1 MRSKAFFVNG
11 GAGRVIC
18 SIPAFEKYAETHD
31 DFVIVCEGGTDFFKG
46 HPTLGSKVFDN
57 WHKGLFEQELKHR
70 DIFTTEPYRIWE
82 YYNQKCSL
90 SQAFDIQINQLE
102 SPRDLP
108 APTIHLSKMEAIAGF
123 NAVEEVKQ
131 GTGKDKVL
139 VVQPFGRS
147 VETVGQDFIADPSSR
162 SFSLNNIVEIINE
175 LKKDYAVIIMS
186 ELQFP
191 LEENEEKSKYKV
203 ARPQIQDMRLWAG
216 IINAAD
222 HFLGCDSM
230 GQHLAKAFGKT
241 ATVVTGATYPINIS
255 YPNCK
260 DFDVID
266 VGDGRRKYDPIR
278 LTMDDERTRYND
290 QAMELNKDQIK
301 EVLDSVRKRMGKSV
315 AYTNYKKPTSDSSNG
330 CGVKPQNS
338 LPSAPTYGVPIG
350 TTKPQ
355 IKKPTKGFL
364 EELNKTSTQKNVDA
378 QVSDILKNIK

>member
-46 HPTLGSKVFDN
+46 HPTLDGKVFDR

-70 DIFTTEPYRIWE
+70 DIITTEPYRVWE

-90 SQAFDIQINQLE
+90 SQAFDIQINDLDE
-102 SPRDLP
+102 PRDLP
-108 APTIHLSKMEAIAGF
+108 SPTIQLSKMEVISGY

-131 GTGKDKVL
+131 GTGKSKAL

-147 VETVGQDFIADPSSR
+147 VEAIGDDFIADPTAR
-162 SFSLNNIVEIINE
+162 SFSLNNIVNIINE
-175 LKKDYAVIIMS
+175 LKKDYAVIVMS
-186 ELQFP
+186 EIQFP

-203 ARPQIQDMRLWAG
+203 ARPQIEDMRLWAG

-241 ATVVTGATYPINIS
+241 ATVVTGSTYPINIS
-255 YPNCK
+255 YPECK
-260 DFDVID
+260 DFDIID
-266 VGDGRRKYDPIR
+266 AGLDRRKYSPIR
-278 LTMDDERTRYND
+278 LTMDEMVDRYND
-290 QAMELNKDQIK
+290 QAMELSRDQEK
-301 EVLDSVRKRMGKSV
+301 EVIASVRKRMGKST
-315 AYTNYKKPTSDSSNG
+315 AYTNYKKPTQSSTPTQTAP
-330 CGVKPQNS
+330 VLNS
-338 LPSAPTYGVPIG
+338 SPTYGVPA
-350 TTKPQ
+350 TATKPQ

-364 EELNKTSTQKNVDA
+364 EEVKTATQQTKVDNQVKEILNN
-378 QVSDILKNIK
+378 LK